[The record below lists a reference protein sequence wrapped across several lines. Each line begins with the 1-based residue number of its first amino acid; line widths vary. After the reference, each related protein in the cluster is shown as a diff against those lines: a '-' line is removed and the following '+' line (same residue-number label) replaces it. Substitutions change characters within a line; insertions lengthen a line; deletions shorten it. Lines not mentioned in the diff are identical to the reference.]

1 MKTMNSNKRKYKFN
15 KNKTKKKKTQQ
26 TWIII
31 KILKK
36 KKTKQ
41 SGNVFSWSKDGLT
54 IFSSFKDTSNK
65 IV

>member
-1 MKTMNSNKRKYKFN
+1 MNEMYL
-15 KNKTKKKKTQQ
+15 
-26 TWIII
+26 I
-31 KILKK
+31 KILK

-41 SGNVFSWSKDGLT
+41 SGNVFYWSKDGLT